1 MNKYFNISVA
11 SEDFLGL
18 DISDSSSEKQNT
30 KALAEIINNVLGEF
44 TDQWFTEYS
53 VMPSTLDLSIK
64 RLKCFSV
71 VYGSEKFKNDIEKYV
86 QRIINVVLAD
96 GKTNWF
102 HNPEMFLAPTCIDP
116 VISFE
121 GYHNLNQDYID
132 AIRTDLAEKD
142 SHSEAKYKLIQ
153 DNLYSSAML
162 YPRTFADIFSY
173 SASLYDA
180 HKIYKGDEKVDHE
193 KTNARLIEQYRNGVT
208 EARAYYDYFIRKE
221 GETYGYLTFPMV
233 SNHARCAIPQQ
244 YEVAFGKNSMAHR
257 FQGFGHCFIYFKL
270 KNTISIEDF
279 KEKMNSSV
287 RLLVEKVTSLITRL
301 AF

>member
-121 GYHNLNQDYID
+121 GYHDLNQDYID

-180 HKIYKGDEKVDHE
+180 HKI
-193 KTNARLIEQYRNGVT
+193 
-208 EARAYYDYFIRKE
+208 
-221 GETYGYLTFPMV
+221 
-233 SNHARCAIPQQ
+233 
-244 YEVAFGKNSMAHR
+244 
-257 FQGFGHCFIYFKL
+257 
-270 KNTISIEDF
+270 
-279 KEKMNSSV
+279 
-287 RLLVEKVTSLITRL
+287 
-301 AF
+301 